1 MHQRLS
7 RMVGAALTVGL
18 MGAVPS
24 TDRTALVETGQVTGR
39 IVFPDGASG
48 AGVAPTDAV
57 IYLVGDDLASVAP
70 PSGTAGMKSQLDQQ
84 NITFIPHVLPVAVG
98 TAVAISNNDAI
109 LHNVH
114 TRSRENRPFNRAQLA
129 SMKFSVTFTE
139 PEVVTVSCDVHSQMS
154 AFIVVVPNA
163 FFTQADQNG
172 AYEIADVPVGTYQL
186 IGWHEKFGTVT
197 TDITITAGQA
207 TQAELK
213 FVTAT

>member
-7 RMVGAALTVGL
+7 RMVGTVLTVGL

-39 IVFPDGASG
+39 IAFPDGASG
-48 AGVAPTDAV
+48 AGLVPTNAV
-57 IYLVGDDLASVAP
+57 IYLVGGDLASVAP
-70 PSGTAGMKSQLDQQ
+70 PSGTAGMKSRLNQQ
-84 NITFIPHVLPVAVG
+84 NITFIPHVLAVPVG
-98 TAVAISNNDAI
+98 TAVEISNSDAI

-114 TRSRENRPFNRAQLA
+114 TRSRENRPFNRSQLA
-129 SMKFSVTFTE
+129 NMKLSVTFTE

-154 AFIVVVPNA
+154 AFIVVVPNG
-163 FFTQADQNG
+163 FFAQADQNG
-172 AYEIADVPVGTYQL
+172 GYEIADVPAGTYQL
-186 IGWHEKFGTVT
+186 VGWHEKFGTVT

>member
-1 MHQRLS
+1 MHQRFS
-7 RMVGAALTVGL
+7 RMVGAVLTVGL
-18 MGAVPS
+18 IGAVPS

-48 AGVAPTDAV
+48 AGVVPTNAV
-57 IYLVGDDLASVAP
+57 IYLVGDSLASLAS
-70 PSGTAGMKSQLDQQ
+70 PSGTAGMKSLLDQQ
-84 NITFIPHVLPVAVG
+84 DITFSPHVLPVPVG
-98 TAVAISNNDAI
+98 TAVEISNSDAI

-114 TRSRENRPFNRAQLA
+114 TRSRENRPFNRSQLA
-129 SMKFSVTFTE
+129 NMKFSVTFKQ
-139 PEVVTVSCDVHSQMS
+139 PEIVTVSCDVHSQMS

-172 AYEIADVPVGTYQL
+172 AYEIADVPAGTYQL
-186 IGWHEKFGTVT
+186 IGWHEKFGTVA